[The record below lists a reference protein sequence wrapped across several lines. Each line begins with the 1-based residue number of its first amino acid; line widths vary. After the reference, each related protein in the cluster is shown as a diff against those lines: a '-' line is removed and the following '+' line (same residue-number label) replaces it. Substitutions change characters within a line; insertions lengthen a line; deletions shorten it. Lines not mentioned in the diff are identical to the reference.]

1 MKRNDRKLVQEA
13 LQASMISEGLIDS
26 LVSLFIAPKLKRDV
40 NKLKNS
46 PEWKEWMQK
55 LDSTRKEMEMYS
67 DRLEARLKY
76 YDELEKNPEKYGVT
90 AKGVKHMRDL
100 AIQTGKY
107 TNHALGRR

>member
-67 DRLEARLKY
+67 DRLESRLKW
-76 YDELEKNPEKYGVT
+76 YDELEKYPEKYGYSPSQIK
-90 AKGVKHMRDL
+90 AMRN
-100 AIQTGKY
+100 ASITTGKY
-107 TNHALGRR
+107 TNHALGRK